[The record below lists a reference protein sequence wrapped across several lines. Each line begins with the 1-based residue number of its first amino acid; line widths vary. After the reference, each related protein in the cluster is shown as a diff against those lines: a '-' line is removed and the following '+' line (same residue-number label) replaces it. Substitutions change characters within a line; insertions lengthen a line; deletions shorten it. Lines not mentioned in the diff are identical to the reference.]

1 MDIHQIIHQKLVKLS
16 QLNHVIEIIFWSGRN
31 WRKRRRRVIFTFLLI
46 CNFKSIFLFCRL
58 QSPDYFYLILLEY
71 KNVPT
76 EVNFISRKPDWK
88 WAMLTKVTRW
98 GFPFACWVE
107 IGCYLFCISPMQW
120 IQICASLIQL
130 TLWRIYFFLSWSYIH
145 SVTGLIMAA
154 LNWFETEVENQH

>member
-107 IGCYLFCISPMQW
+107 IACYFILYLSNAINSDLRQLNSIDIS
-120 IQICASLIQL
+120 
-130 TLWRIYFFLSWSYIH
+130 FLSRY
-145 SVTGLIMAA
+145 GFL
-154 LNWFETEVENQH
+154 LRYL